1 MFTLDIFW
9 IQKYF
14 LRKYLDVIMWS
25 MMSMITWPV
34 ENQTVLLGPLH
45 RGIASSSETILVL
58 SNMTWRWPLWQREDD
73 TYMMYIHIH
82 DYIYMYT
89 ILLYIYTMI
98 YTITIIYVYIYN
110 TYIIRL
116 LVFLLVCTWP
126 YFQGRHPQADPW
138 WTGASHGEAHRAR
151 EPRKCG
157 RGGALRGDEQ
167 IHGELGRPLYKIGK
181 IWENPCKN
189 MGQSMELWENHGSF
203 SRRHGGVGKIIEL
216 NGFSIFQQATCDYQK
231 AYHLIPFLNFWT
243 CDQLSRIR
251 AGSLTNA
258 IDRANVV
265 LQNVIRIKFTKIH
278 RVFIKGNQSKV
289 FWGFNSPRGLYL
301 ISSQKVFS
309 MSEMKCKRCK
319 MIGNM
324 ETSRWN
330 RRLFGTGEKQGV
342 NSEYRTQPKACIS
355 SFKRSS
361 LRILQGLQLPKFLG
375 IIMIYD
381 LWAGNHVIPLH
392 QPLFRNIHDRLLT
405 LHEIPTLDHIIK
417 QFHVGEAGSQG
428 SRIAM

>member
-45 RGIASSSETILVL
+45 RGIASSSETILIL

-82 DYIYMYT
+82 DYIYVYN
-89 ILLYIYTMI
+89 IIIYIYTMI
-98 YTITIIYVYIYN
+98 YTITIICIYIYIYN

-167 IHGELGRPLYKIGK
+167 IHGELGRPL
-181 IWENPCKN
+181 
-189 MGQSMELWENHGSF
+189 
-203 SRRHGGVGKIIEL
+203 
-216 NGFSIFQQATCDYQK
+216 
-231 AYHLIPFLNFWT
+231 
-243 CDQLSRIR
+243 
-251 AGSLTNA
+251 
-258 IDRANVV
+258 
-265 LQNVIRIKFTKIH
+265 
-278 RVFIKGNQSKV
+278 
-289 FWGFNSPRGLYL
+289 
-301 ISSQKVFS
+301 
-309 MSEMKCKRCK
+309 
-319 MIGNM
+319 
-324 ETSRWN
+324 
-330 RRLFGTGEKQGV
+330 
-342 NSEYRTQPKACIS
+342 
-355 SFKRSS
+355 
-361 LRILQGLQLPKFLG
+361 
-375 IIMIYD
+375 
-381 LWAGNHVIPLH
+381 
-392 QPLFRNIHDRLLT
+392 
-405 LHEIPTLDHIIK
+405 
-417 QFHVGEAGSQG
+417 
-428 SRIAM
+428 